1 MERDERD
8 IYGREDPML
17 ATKEVPLY
25 GGRDRGIMKYGCSF
39 NTRSHRIITSPLE
52 NSQ

>member
-1 MERDERD
+1 
-8 IYGREDPML
+8 ML